1 MKGIKI
7 KVLVKKA
14 YIPCAALI
22 SIVALA
28 SVINPRNALAQLTA
42 QGNEDPHN
50 DRVLKA
56 SFREGGYTASLGI
69 EGETAAIFNGHRT
82 GGGNEASLGDIYVNL
97 IGDLERK
104 MDNGYLGVE
113 LDYVPSG
120 SVLNFNDS
128 TKNNHHNQHRMRAD
142 GYLNRPDVLPNIFYN
157 WASEQHYIGIR
168 LGAMKFAGL
177 DPIEGSPTKYYAAG
191 LSPLVLSQHYDKGI
205 LFEYAYQSNTLDPI
219 FNVGVGIING
229 DWQMG
234 EPSVFSYHDS
244 RANSYPGY
252 TFTWDVYL
260 SALLDKPIQEKLG
273 TVKFSGSWMKNDV
286 GSNGGEKNRFDHLLY
301 SLSYTRPLSSGMR
314 FEIRGFL
321 GDFEQG
327 KTWSPPLELTKVWG
341 LEAAIRNI
349 PLGDIG
355 SLDLYAG
362 YSEMNLDSGDPA
374 GTIWVSNST
383 TYEKQW
389 QFGAM
394 LAKPYGVSNLYPF
407 VSFSLRDMDGLDDW
421 GTLNKN
427 DQYVCVVGLKYL
439 F

>member
-1 MKGIKI
+1 
-7 KVLVKKA
+7 
-14 YIPCAALI
+14 
-22 SIVALA
+22 
-28 SVINPRNALAQLTA
+28 
-42 QGNEDPHN
+42 
-50 DRVLKA
+50 
-56 SFREGGYTASLGI
+56 
-69 EGETAAIFNGHRT
+69 
-82 GGGNEASLGDIYVNL
+82 
-97 IGDLERK
+97 
-104 MDNGYLGVE
+104 
-113 LDYVPSG
+113 
-120 SVLNFNDS
+120 
-128 TKNNHHNQHRMRAD
+128 
-142 GYLNRPDVLPNIFYN
+142 
-157 WASEQHYIGIR
+157 
-168 LGAMKFAGL
+168 
-177 DPIEGSPTKYYAAG
+177 
-191 LSPLVLSQHYDKGI
+191 
-205 LFEYAYQSNTLDPI
+205 
-219 FNVGVGIING
+219 
-229 DWQMG
+229 
-234 EPSVFSYHDS
+234 
-244 RANSYPGY
+244 
-252 TFTWDVYL
+252 
-260 SALLDKPIQEKLG
+260 
-273 TVKFSGSWMKNDV
+273 
-286 GSNGGEKNRFDHLLY
+286 
-301 SLSYTRPLSSGMR
+301 MR